1 MSEKEY
7 KAPEKIIFD
16 TDDGQEE
23 FYILDDVRIKEVNY
37 LLVTNAED
45 PDAEEIDV
53 MILKEVAV
61 EGDEEAFYEVVT
73 DDDELVAVAPLFEE
87 SMGDV
92 DIE

>member
-1 MSEKEY
+1 
-7 KAPEKIIFD
+7 
-16 TDDGQEE
+16 
-23 FYILDDVRIKEVNY
+23 
-37 LLVTNAED
+37 
-45 PDAEEIDV
+45 